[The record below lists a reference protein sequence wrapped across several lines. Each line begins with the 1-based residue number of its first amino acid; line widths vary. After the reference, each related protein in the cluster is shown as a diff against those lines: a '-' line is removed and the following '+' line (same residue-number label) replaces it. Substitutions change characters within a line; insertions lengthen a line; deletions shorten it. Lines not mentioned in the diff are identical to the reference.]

1 MDPTELNCVVLYT
14 LNHFTEWVPPHLIIA
29 TPLPCSAEA
38 EGFLKLMTSSVSS
51 TVVIASSHVYIK
63 FLVCT
68 ELFTFCCLN
77 CAMTD
82 LIKLVTVVML
92 LFCTVLHLSNLCSET
107 TLNRLMIATTLPLQ
121 TSFWIT
127 LLVFTRGEARFLQAS
142 LLWCSFDSAPSTA
155 PLRWHFYNLR
165 YNVFVFSFARA
176 SHHFYIHSLSQIC
189 IFSSI
194 KCENGGRPFYEFLSH
209 AHWL

>member
-1 MDPTELNCVVLYT
+1 MITKNTKCWIMCKVCQFTLTGCGVCKCASVLCI
-14 LNHFTEWVPPHLIIA
+14 LRVDCSVHFVG
-29 TPLPCSAEA
+29 S
-38 EGFLKLMTSSVSS
+38 
-51 TVVIASSHVYIK
+51 
-63 FLVCT
+63 
-68 ELFTFCCLN
+68 LN

-92 LFCTVLHLSNLCSET
+92 LFCTVLHLSNLCSEN

-127 LLVFTRGEARFLQAS
+127 LLVFTRGEACFLQAS